1 MKSAIGRLSHQRFGF
16 KVRVELQHV
25 CSSICCLQC
34 FSFISTNC
42 ECNQVCNFSS
52 SLCFDA
58 YRVSRILFNLLDPF
72 FSSFNEVRNGLQLT
86 KVATAVTIVSLGD
99 ITCQKLEKKS
109 ASAPIDFRRT
119 TRMAA
124 WTALITPVIHRW
136 YNLLLATFPTSPLA
150 RMAADQVI
158 FAPTSLVGF
167 LCAISFM
174 EHGAGAD
181 GLAAAKAKLHSF
193 VPIMKANYLCWP
205 LIMFLNFKLVP
216 PQLNLPVVNAASFFW
231 SIYLSFAANKKGHTH
246 LVDEMLESGPP
257 YGPGRE
263 LPAPAAASPS
273 SPSAA
278 AAAAAAFGGRFSPKP
293 VLAEGGRQA
302 DRQAEQGLEMSRLR
316 HAQAHRQQEQRYLRG
331 GADAA
336 AAAGFSGAVSATPA
350 PAAATGTRVSDTE
363 ASLRA
368 RGPGAGSAAAGQV
381 STASAAAE
389 HLPEDPADPELGDGA
404 RRSGGTAAS

>member
-1 MKSAIGRLSHQRFGF
+1 M
-16 KVRVELQHV
+16 
-25 CSSICCLQC
+25 
-34 FSFISTNC
+34 
-42 ECNQVCNFSS
+42 
-52 SLCFDA
+52 
-58 YRVSRILFNLLDPF
+58 
-72 FSSFNEVRNGLQLT
+72 LQLT

-99 ITCQKLEKKS
+99 MTCQKLEKRS
-109 ASAPIDFRRT
+109 ATASLDLRRT
-119 TRMAA
+119 ARMAA

-174 EHGAGAD
+174 EHGTGAD
-181 GLAAAKAKLHSF
+181 GLAAAKAKLQSF

-231 SIYLSFAANKKGHTH
+231 SIYLSFAANKKGHAH
-246 LVDEMLESGPP
+246 IVDEMLESGPP

-263 LPAPAAASPS
+263 LPLPASSSPS
-273 SPSAA
+273 SSAS
-278 AAAAAAFGGRFSPKP
+278 AFGGRFSPKP
-293 VLAEGGRQA
+293 VLAEGAKREQG
-302 DRQAEQGLEMSRLR
+302 EQGLEMSRLR
-316 HAQAHRQQEQRYLRG
+316 HGHGQHDQRYLRDD
-331 GADAA
+331 ANAA
-336 AAAGFSGAVSATPA
+336 AAAGFGGAASATPA

-368 RGPGAGSAAAGQV
+368 RGPAAATAAAAMGQGGA
-381 STASAAAE
+381 TASAAAE
-389 HLPEDPADPELGDGA
+389 HLPEDPADPELGGSA
-404 RRSGGTAAS
+404 GRTSGTAAS

>member
-1 MKSAIGRLSHQRFGF
+1 
-16 KVRVELQHV
+16 
-25 CSSICCLQC
+25 
-34 FSFISTNC
+34 
-42 ECNQVCNFSS
+42 
-52 SLCFDA
+52 
-58 YRVSRILFNLLDPF
+58 
-72 FSSFNEVRNGLQLT
+72 
-86 KVATAVTIVSLGD
+86 
-99 ITCQKLEKKS
+99 
-109 ASAPIDFRRT
+109 
-119 TRMAA
+119 MAA

-181 GLAAAKAKLHSF
+181 GVAAAKAKLHSF

-263 LPAPAAASPS
+263 LPLPAAASPS
-273 SPSAA
+273 SPS
-278 AAAAAAFGGRFSPKP
+278 AAAAAFGGRFSPKP
-293 VLAEGGRQA
+293 VLAEGERQA

-316 HAQAHRQQEQRYLRG
+316 HGPDSEMSRLRHAQAHGQQEQRYLRG

-336 AAAGFSGAVSATPA
+336 AAAGFSGAASTTPAPA

-368 RGPGAGSAAAGQV
+368 RGPGAGSAAAGQA

-389 HLPEDPADPELGDGA
+389 HLPEDPADPELGGGA
-404 RRSGGTAAS
+404 RRSSGTAAS